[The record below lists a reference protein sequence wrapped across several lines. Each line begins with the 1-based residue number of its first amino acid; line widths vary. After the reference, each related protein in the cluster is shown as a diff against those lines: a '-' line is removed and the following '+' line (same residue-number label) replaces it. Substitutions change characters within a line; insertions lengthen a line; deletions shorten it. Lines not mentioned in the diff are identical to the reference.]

1 MYGLVQIMNNMA
13 FLDKLNLQQKQV
25 CVDEGNI
32 LLKACPGSGKT
43 RTLTYKLAYL
53 VQKYIS
59 SKKLNI
65 AITYTHRAA
74 DEIRDRLEKL
84 ETPEDKVWVGTIHQ
98 FCLEFVI
105 RPYTMYH
112 ERLRKG
118 YHIIDEYVTKQY
130 IKEIAEELGIDIG
143 YNKPF
148 DYPEILEKYQK
159 KLLVKKE
166 IDFNDI
172 LSISFDLVN
181 NKKFIVENISG
192 IIRTILVDEYQDTN
206 ELQYKILS
214 SIVMADKK
222 IQVTLVG
229 DTDQAIYGGLGGVA
243 KSCDELQREFGIKF
257 QEGKLDGC
265 YRTTQRIV
273 DYYSNFQLKSMKIQ
287 AVSDIKDKMGCL
299 VYDNTI
305 SKSKLFEKI
314 AYIVKNELS
323 KGIPDNEICIIAP
336 QWWLL
341 FPLSKKIK
349 ELLPDVKFDAP
360 DITPIKYDP
369 MNVFYL
375 ISKLLFT
382 ESGKSIKLRKR
393 VANEI
398 IEILTEEYKI
408 CLSEKIDPYKV
419 LKVIN
424 SISPTNENGIVY
436 LQEAITKFLTGLGI
450 NLTVE
455 AYLNKA
461 YEDFMERVKDRVKK
475 NYLST
480 DIDVFKQCFKEK
492 RGVVINTFHGVKG
505 EEYTTVIAF
514 GILNGYIPHWDII
527 INKPLDY
534 RKDETKKL
542 LYVVCSRAKENLYL
556 FSEQGRTTQ
565 RGKTLLPTDEIVE
578 LKYEYDSIKEI
589 RESGSDFNN
598 YKIVDEYEGMGKD
611 LRNMK

>member
-1 MYGLVQIMNNMA
+1 MDNMS
-13 FLDKLNLQQKQV
+13 FLNKLNPQQKQV
-25 CVDEGNI
+25 CIDERNI

-53 VQKYIS
+53 AQKYIS

-65 AITYTHRAA
+65 AITYTNRAA
-74 DEIRDRLEKL
+74 DEIRERLEKL
-84 ETPEDKVWVGTIHQ
+84 EIPEDKVWVGTIHQ

-130 IKEIAEELGIDIG
+130 IEEIIEELGIYIG

-159 KLLVKKE
+159 KLLDEKE

-181 NKKFIVENISG
+181 NKKFIAENLSG

-214 SIVMADKK
+214 SVVMADKK
-222 IQVTLVG
+222 IQVTFVG

-243 KSCDELQREFGIKF
+243 KTCDELQKEFGIKF
-257 QEGKLDGC
+257 QERELDGC
-265 YRTTQRIV
+265 YRSTQRIV
-273 DYYSNFQLKSMKIQ
+273 DYYSNFQLKSMMIQ
-287 AVSDIKDKMGCL
+287 AVSDIKDETGHL

-305 SKSKLFEKI
+305 NKSELFEKI
-314 AYIVKNELS
+314 AYIIKDELS

-341 FPLSKKIK
+341 FPLSKKMK

-382 ESGKSIKLRKR
+382 ESGRRIKLRKR

-408 CLSEKIDPYKV
+408 CLSEKIDSYRV
-419 LKVIN
+419 LKIIN
-424 SISPTNENGIVY
+424 SVSKINENAIVY
-436 LQEAITKFLTGLGI
+436 LEEVITRFLMELGI
-450 NLTVE
+450 DLSIE
-455 AYLNKA
+455 ASLYKA
-461 YEDFMERVKDRVKK
+461 YEDFMAKVKDRVK
-475 NYLST
+475 NNHLST

-492 RGVVINTFHGVKG
+492 EGVVINTFHGVKG

-527 INKPLDY
+527 KNESLDY
-534 RKDETKKL
+534 REAETKKL
-542 LYVVCSRAKENLYL
+542 LYVVCSRAKNNLYL

-565 RGKTLLPTDEIVE
+565 KGVPLLSTDEI
-578 LKYEYDSIKEI
+578 LAIDYEYDSLI
-589 RESGSDFNN
+589 
-598 YKIVDEYEGMGKD
+598 
-611 LRNMK
+611 

>member
-1 MYGLVQIMNNMA
+1 MDNMS
-13 FLDKLNLQQKQV
+13 FLNKLNLQQKQV
-25 CVDEGNI
+25 CIDERNI

-59 SKKLNI
+59 SKKINI
-65 AITYTHRAA
+65 AITYTNRAA
-74 DEIRDRLEKL
+74 DEIRERLEKL

-130 IKEIAEELGIDIG
+130 IDKIIAELGIDIG

-148 DYPEILEKYQK
+148 EYPIILEKYQE
-159 KLLVKKE
+159 KLLKEKE

-172 LSISFDLVN
+172 LSISFDLVSD
-181 NKKFIVENISG
+181 KKFIAENISG

-214 SIVMADKK
+214 SIVKADNK
-222 IQVTLVG
+222 IQVTFVG

-243 KSCDELQREFGIKF
+243 KTCNELQKEFGIKF
-257 QEGKLDGC
+257 QEKELDGC
-265 YRTTQRIV
+265 YRSTQRIV
-273 DYYSNFQLKSMKIQ
+273 EYYSNFQLKSMMIQ
-287 AVSDIKDKMGCL
+287 AVSDIKDETGCL
-299 VYDNTI
+299 VYENNVK
-305 SKSKLFEKI
+305 KSEIFEKI
-314 AYIVKNELS
+314 ACIIKDELS

-341 FPLSKKIK
+341 FPLSKKMK

-369 MNVFYL
+369 MNIFYL
-375 ISKLLFT
+375 ISKLFFT
-382 ESGKSIKLRKR
+382 ESGRKIKLRKR
-393 VANEI
+393 VANQI

-408 CLSEKIDPYKV
+408 CLSEKIDSYRV

-424 SISPTNENGIVY
+424 SISKTTEDAIVY
-436 LQEAITKFLTGLGI
+436 LQEVIPKFFVKLGI
-450 NLTVE
+450 NLSIE
-455 AYLNKA
+455 ASLYKA
-461 YEDFMERVKDRVKK
+461 YEDFMARVMDRVK
-475 NYLST
+475 NNHLST
-480 DIDVFKQCFKEK
+480 NIDVFKQCFREKE
-492 RGVVINTFHGVKG
+492 GVVINTFHGVKG

-527 INKPLDY
+527 RNKSHDY
-534 RKDETKKL
+534 REAETKKL
-542 LYVVCSRAKENLYL
+542 LYVVCSRAKNNLYL
-556 FSEQGRTTQ
+556 FSEQGRTTK
-565 RGKTLLPTDEIVE
+565 RGVSLKPTDEI
-578 LKYEYDSIKEI
+578 LAIDYEYDS
-589 RESGSDFNN
+589 
-598 YKIVDEYEGMGKD
+598 
-611 LRNMK
+611 LL

>member
-1 MYGLVQIMNNMA
+1 MDNMS
-13 FLDKLNLQQKQV
+13 FLNKLNPQQKQV
-25 CVDEGNI
+25 CIDERNI

-53 VQKYIS
+53 AQKYIS

-65 AITYTHRAA
+65 AITYTNRAA
-74 DEIRDRLEKL
+74 DEIRERLEKL
-84 ETPEDKVWVGTIHQ
+84 EIPEDKVWVGTIHQ

-130 IKEIAEELGIDIG
+130 IEEIIEELGIDIG

-159 KLLVKKE
+159 KLLDEKE

-181 NKKFIVENISG
+181 NKKFIAENLSG

-214 SIVMADKK
+214 SVVMADKK
-222 IQVTLVG
+222 IQVTFVG

-243 KSCDELQREFGIKF
+243 KTCDELQKEFGIKF
-257 QEGKLDGC
+257 QERELDGC
-265 YRTTQRIV
+265 YRSTQRIV
-273 DYYSNFQLKSMKIQ
+273 DYYSNFQLKSMMIQ
-287 AVSDIKDKMGCL
+287 AVSDIKDEKGHL

-305 SKSKLFEKI
+305 NKSELFEKI
-314 AYIVKNELS
+314 AYIVKDELS

-341 FPLSKKIK
+341 FPLSKKMK

-382 ESGKSIKLRKR
+382 ESGRRIKLRKR

-408 CLSEKIDPYKV
+408 CLSEKIDSYRV
-419 LKVIN
+419 LKIIN
-424 SISPTNENGIVY
+424 SISKINKNAIVY
-436 LQEAITKFLTGLGI
+436 LEEVITRFLMELGI
-450 NLTVE
+450 DLSIEVSL
-455 AYLNKA
+455 YKA
-461 YEDFMERVKDRVKK
+461 YEDFMARVKDRVK
-475 NYLST
+475 NNHLST

-492 RGVVINTFHGVKG
+492 EGVVINTFHGVKG

-527 INKPLDY
+527 INKSLDY
-534 RKDETKKL
+534 REAETKKL
-542 LYVVCSRAKENLYL
+542 LYVVCSRAKNNLYL

-565 RGKTLLPTDEIVE
+565 RGVPLLSTDEI
-578 LKYEYDSIKEI
+578 LAIDYEYDSLI
-589 RESGSDFNN
+589 
-598 YKIVDEYEGMGKD
+598 
-611 LRNMK
+611 

>member
-1 MYGLVQIMNNMA
+1 MDNIS
-13 FLDKLNLQQKQV
+13 FLDKLNPQQKQV
-25 CVDEGNI
+25 CIDERNI

-53 VQKYIS
+53 VEKYIS

-65 AITYTHRAA
+65 AITYTKRAA
-74 DEIRDRLEKL
+74 DEIRERLEKL
-84 ETPEDKVWVGTIHQ
+84 ETPEDKVWIGTIHQ
-98 FCLEFVI
+98 FCLEFII
-105 RPYTMYH
+105 RSYTMYH

-130 IKEIAEELGIDIG
+130 VDEIIEELGIDIG

-148 DYPEILEKYQK
+148 EYPQILEKYQR
-159 KLLVKKE
+159 KLLNEKE

-172 LSISFDLVN
+172 LSISFDLVSD
-181 NKKFIVENISG
+181 KKFIAENISG

-214 SIVMADKK
+214 GIVKADKK
-222 IQVTLVG
+222 IQVTFVG

-243 KSCDELQREFGIKF
+243 KTCDELQKEFGITF
-257 QEGKLDGC
+257 QEKELDGC

-287 AVSDIKDKMGCL
+287 SISDIRDKKGYL

-305 SKSKLFEKI
+305 SKSELFKKI
-314 AYIVKNELS
+314 AYIVKDELS
-323 KGIPDNEICIIAP
+323 KGVPDNEICIIAP

-341 FPLSKKIK
+341 FPLSKKMK
-349 ELLPDVKFDAP
+349 ELLPNVKFDAP

-375 ISKLLFT
+375 ITKLLFT
-382 ESGKSIKLRKR
+382 ESGQRIQLRKR

-424 SISPTNENGIVY
+424 SISPTDENGIIY
-436 LQEAITKFLTGLGI
+436 LQEAIKNFLIGI
-450 NLTVE
+450 GIDLSVE
-455 AYLNKA
+455 AYLKKA
-461 YEDFMERVKDRVKK
+461 YEDFMARVKDRVK
-475 NYLST
+475 NNHLST

-492 RGVVINTFHGVKG
+492 EGVVINTFHGVKG

-514 GILNGYIPHWDII
+514 GILNGHIPHWDTI
-527 INKPLDY
+527 INRSQDY
-534 RKDETKKL
+534 RENETKKL

-556 FSEQGRTTQ
+556 FSEQGRTTR
-565 RGKTLLPTDEIVE
+565 RGAPLLPTDEIVAID
-578 LKYEYDSIKEI
+578 YEYDDLEEI
-589 RESGSDFNN
+589 S
-598 YKIVDEYEGMGKD
+598 K
-611 LRNMK
+611 